1 MHRQSIPNLVYR
13 HLYPQTRANDPN
25 CFAMHLTRNLIPEV
39 RAETS
44 TFYGALDS
52 VEARYPGLDYTHA
65 PHRMRLGRFV
75 HHRRLFRA
83 FDELGLTDDEILGL
97 CRWEGTRWARES
109 YEKQEGVKVR
119 DTTGDEI
126 AAWVEP
132 SRRAKSS
139 MYAQQSSVQV
149 QVERIQRGSGGMNE
163 CIEDEEVEEEEDEE
177 EGDEEEEVEVDDD
190 EEGEDDDGDV
200 LIEADEDATVA
211 HGEIEGARDS
221 GEEEDDE
228 DEEQLESVGI
238 ELNQRLNAAAEA
250 REQGE
255 EVVMDE
261 AYEQWLKEAT
271 ERGSLVGTTLATYS
285 NMDPRIQSGFPG
297 MAMGMGMGMG
307 MSTTGNVNAH
317 INTNM
322 NMGHPST
329 RLGRNVN
336 VGTSGGGGG
345 GGATTASS
353 RRRAI

>member
-13 HLYPQTRANDPN
+13 HLFPAPRANDPN

-52 VEARYPGLDYTHA
+52 VEARYPGLDYTHR
-65 PHRMRLGRFV
+65 PHRMRLGRFM

-109 YEKQEGVKVR
+109 YEKQEGVRVR

-126 AAWVEP
+126 GPWVAP
-132 SRRAKSS
+132 AMRTKP
-139 MYAQQSSVQV
+139 MHHGGKSVQV
-149 QVERIQRGSGGMNE
+149 QIERVTRGGMHERIDEGE
-163 CIEDEEVEEEEDEE
+163 EDEEGEEVDDEEEEEEEEEEEVDDEEEEEDGNVVLVEAT
-177 EGDEEEEVEVDDD
+177 EGDEEAGTVTHGEVEEPQDSD
-190 EEGEDDDGDV
+190 EE
-200 LIEADEDATVA
+200 DE
-211 HGEIEGARDS
+211 
-221 GEEEDDE
+221 DE

-250 REQGE
+250 REHGE

-271 ERGSLVGTTLATYS
+271 ERGSLVDPTLVAYS
-285 NMDPRIQSGFPG
+285 RIDPR
-297 MAMGMGMGMG
+297 MVAMR
-307 MSTTGNVNAH
+307 MSAGAATANY
-317 INTNM
+317 
-322 NMGHPST
+322 HPPS

-336 VGTSGGGGG
+336 ATMSNGAGGSGGVG
-345 GGATTASS
+345 GGATTAS